1 MLNKY
6 NLKIKKINKEDS
18 GETSYDIFINGRDFN
33 NVKAIH
39 NKCNC
44 KKCPNKFISRCPY
57 YLDPEKNFTIKN
69 DCIYRYFSII
79 NRVFPGIYIFIPVCE
94 LIVFLQ
100 YFSIIGS
107 IFADLLL
114 SAILVLLFWLYAHI
128 SVYAKRRLLYSSLL
142 KKEKRENILK
152 SNRSELFKNSEPR
165 SKE

>member
-6 NLKIKKINKEDS
+6 NPKIKKINKEDS
-18 GETSYDIFINGRDFN
+18 GETSYDILINGKSFDK
-33 NVKAIH
+33 VKAIY
-39 NKCNC
+39 KCNC

-69 DCIYRYFSII
+69 DCIYRYFSIL
-79 NRVFPGIYIFIPVCE
+79 NRLLFYYIICMPLTLFIV
-94 LIVFLQ
+94 LLK
-100 YFSIIGS
+100 YFSIIKC
-107 IFADLLL
+107 ILAALLV
-114 SAILVLLFWLYAHI
+114 SAVLVLLYCLYAHI

>member
-6 NLKIKKINKEDS
+6 NPKIKKINKEDS
-18 GETSYDIFINGRDFN
+18 GETSYDILINGKSFDK
-33 NVKAIH
+33 VKAIY
-39 NKCNC
+39 KCNC

-69 DCIYRYFSII
+69 DCIYRYFSIL
-79 NRVFPGIYIFIPVCE
+79 NRLLFHYIICMPLTLFIV
-94 LIVFLQ
+94 LLK
-100 YFSIIGS
+100 YFSIIKC
-107 IFADLLL
+107 ILAAFLV
-114 SAILVLLFWLYAHI
+114 SAVLVLLYCLYAHI

>member
-6 NLKIKKINKEDS
+6 NPKIKKINKEDS
-18 GETSYDIFINGRDFN
+18 GETSYNILINGKSFDK
-33 NVKAIH
+33 VKAIY
-39 NKCNC
+39 KCNC

-69 DCIYRYFSII
+69 DCIYRYFSIL
-79 NRVFPGIYIFIPVCE
+79 NRLLFYYIICMPLTLFIV
-94 LIVFLQ
+94 LLK
-100 YFSIIGS
+100 YFSIIKC
-107 IFADLLL
+107 ILAALLV
-114 SAILVLLFWLYAHI
+114 SAVLVLLYCLYAHI